1 MNKKFLLTA
10 GLALISAAASAQEV
24 KIYNTGRKWSQS
36 FDALVKGNTVQRIAR
51 RGAVNVT
58 PDSTLRVL
66 VTTTVGGEDAVKQYV
81 ESAGYKAEVTAN
93 QLVVAAIPARF
104 IATLGGRDEVL
115 YVNEDRQL
123 YPAMSHVRDEIGA
136 TEAQAGTGLDTPYD
150 GTGVIVGVIDQG
162 FEFKHPAFEGACQ
175 RWGSSS
181 TSGSL
186 RTSAPY
192 SDPTDQ
198 VGHAT
203 HVSNIA
209 VGRKVEGAEE
219 YYGVAPG
226 AELLPMMSD
235 LNTSSISIQAKAI
248 RNYAEEQGKPWV
260 LNMSFGSVAGPHDGT
275 TAIDQALD
283 ALSGKGA
290 ILVGAMGNDGAHKL
304 HVMHTFTEDGEK
316 AYFHITPVASENT
329 NNIVMS
335 QLWAGEA
342 GEDLFDFKPVVL
354 SRGKVYYPTAVQ
366 LATSRMSTSNEI
378 DPYNGKQNY
387 KFAGYF
393 KQLLNAMDL
402 TSGDFMWEIT
412 GKAGHT
418 CHAWINYDG
427 APATFDKVKFTVDDV
442 VYTTPAGDGEYS
454 TGESSATVPSSIGVA
469 SYNNAQGF
477 TSMNGSYYSLQSS
490 IGSVMDLS
498 TFSTRG
504 PSLCIKPD
512 ALPKPTVAAPGG
524 AVLSAYSKKS
534 QNFNS
539 SAVEL
544 VARVTNKG
552 NSFYYGEM
560 SGTSMAT
567 PVVTGTIALWLQANP
582 ELTSKD
588 VAEIMSKT
596 SRRDSYTGRN
606 LTWDAKWGYGKID
619 AYEGLKEAI
628 RIRTGINETFNT
640 TAPITLQ
647 KDDNAWKVLFNND
660 ESYADIRII
669 AANGQVVSTK
679 HIAAPM
685 HGDEHV
691 VSLAG
696 LTPGVYVFQV
706 QTTASNLTRK
716 MVVK

>member
-1 MNKKFLLTA
+1 MNKKFLLAA
-10 GLALISAAASAQEV
+10 GLALISAAATAQEV

-36 FDALVKGNTVQRIAR
+36 FDALVKGHTVQRVAR

-81 ESAGYKAEVTAN
+81 VNAGYEAEVAAK
-93 QLVVAAIPARF
+93 QLVVASIPARF
-104 IATLGGRDEVL
+104 ISTLGDRDEVL
-115 YVNEDRQL
+115 YINEDRQL
-123 YPAMSHVRDEIGA
+123 YPAMSNARKEIGA
-136 TEAQAGTGLDTPYD
+136 DKVQAGTGLDTPYD

-162 FEFKHPAFEGACQ
+162 FEFKHPAFANACQ

-181 TSGSL
+181 TSGNL
-186 RTSAPY
+186 RTSAPF

-209 VGRKVEGAEE
+209 VGRKVDGVD

-235 LNTSSISIQAKAI
+235 LNTSSIIVQAQAI

-260 LNMSFGSVAGPHDGT
+260 INMSFGSVAGPHDGT

-316 AYFHITPVASENT
+316 AYFHITPVTSENA

-335 QLWAGEA
+335 QLWAGEK
-342 GEDLFDFKPVVL
+342 GEDLFEFKPVVL
-354 SRGKVYYPTAVQ
+354 SRGKVYYPTAAQ
-366 LATSRMSTSNEI
+366 LVSSRMSTSNEI

-393 KQLLNAMDL
+393 NQLLNAMGL
-402 TSGDFMWEIT
+402 STGNFMWEIT

-427 APATFDKVKFTVDDV
+427 APATFDKVKFTVDDI
-442 VYTTPAGDGEYS
+442 VYTTPTGDGEYS

-490 IGSVMDLS
+490 VGSIMDLS

-504 PSLCIKPD
+504 PSLSINPD
-512 ALPKPTVAAPGG
+512 ALPKPTIAAPGG
-524 AVLSAYSKKS
+524 VVISAYSKKS
-534 QNFNS
+534 QNFNTS
-539 SAVEL
+539 DVEL
-544 VARVTNKG
+544 VKRITSGG

-588 VAEIMSKT
+588 VAEIMDKT
-596 SRRDSYTGRN
+596 ARRDSYTGRN
-606 LTWDAKWGYGKID
+606 LTWNAKWGYGKID

-640 TAPITLQ
+640 SAPITLQ
-647 KDDNAWKVLFNND
+647 KNDTEWKVLFNND
-660 ESYADIRII
+660 ESYANIRII

-685 HGDEHV
+685 HGDEEV

-706 QTTASNLTRK
+706 QTTASNVTRK
-716 MVVK
+716 LVVK

>member
-1 MNKKFLLTA
+1 MNKKFLLAA

-36 FDALVKGNTVQRIAR
+36 FDALVKGNSVQRIAR

-66 VTTTVGGEDAVKQYV
+66 VTTAVGGAETVKQYV
-81 ESAGYKAEVTAN
+81 ENAGYEAELGSE
-93 QLVVAAIPARF
+93 QLVVASIPARF
-104 IATLGGRDEVL
+104 IATLGKLDEVL
-115 YVNEDRQL
+115 YINEDRQL
-123 YPAMSHVRDEIGA
+123 YSAMSNVRSEMGA
-136 TEAQAGTGLDTPYD
+136 DKVQEGTGLDTPYD

-162 FEFKHPAFEGACQ
+162 FEFRHPAFSGASQ
-175 RWGSSS
+175 RWGSSAS
-181 TSGSL
+181 TGTL

-192 SDPTDQ
+192 SDPNDQ

-203 HVSNIA
+203 HVANIA
-209 VGRKVEGAEE
+209 VGRKVDGVD

-235 LNTSSISIQAKAI
+235 LNTSSIIVQARAI
-248 RNYAEEQGKPWV
+248 RNYANEQGKPWV
-260 LNMSFGSVAGPHDGT
+260 INMSFGSVVGPHDGT
-275 TAIDQALD
+275 TDIDQALD

-290 ILVGAMGNDGAHKL
+290 ILVGAMGNDGAHEL
-304 HVMHTFTEDGEK
+304 HAMHTFTEDGEK
-316 AYFHITPVASENT
+316 AYFHITPDLSQNT
-329 NNIVMS
+329 NKIIAT
-335 QLWAGEA
+335 QIWAAEA
-342 GEDLFDFKPVVL
+342 GDDLFDFKPVVL
-354 SRGKVYYPTAVQ
+354 SRGKVYYPTAAQ
-366 LATSRMSTSNEI
+366 LVSSRMSYTNEVS
-378 DPYNGKQNY
+378 PFNNKQNG

-393 KQLLNAMDL
+393 QQLLDAMGL
-402 TSGDFMWEIT
+402 STGDFMWEIT

-418 CHAWINYDG
+418 CHAWINYD
-427 APATFDKVKFTVDDV
+427 AYPATFDKVKFSVDDV

-469 SYNNAQGF
+469 SYNNAQ
-477 TSMNGSYYSLQSS
+477 SYIAMNGSHYSLQSFV
-490 IGSVMDLS
+490 GSVKDLS

-504 PSLCIKPD
+504 PSLSTNPD
-512 ALPKPTVAAPGG
+512 ALPKPTIAAPGG
-524 AVLSAYSKKS
+524 VVISAFSKKS
-534 QNFNS
+534 QDFNTNS
-539 SAVEL
+539 TDLVQRITSA
-544 VARVTNKG
+544 G
-552 NSFYYGEM
+552 NSFYYGVM

-588 VAEIMSKT
+588 IAEIMNKT
-596 SRRDSYTGRN
+596 ARRDSYTGRN

-640 TAPITLQ
+640 STPITLQ
-647 KDDNAWKVLFNND
+647 KGDNAWKVLFNND
-660 ESYADIRII
+660 ESYADIRIV

-679 HIAAPM
+679 HITAPM

-691 VSLAG
+691 VSLEG

-706 QTTASNLTRK
+706 QTTASNVTRK